1 MSDQFKNIQQ
11 VISNYIKIS
20 DEEWPY
26 YSSMLQVKV
35 LQKKTMLLFE
45 RTIFKEVFF
54 VNSGSL
60 KIYFV
65 DNKGQ

>member
-35 LQKKTMLLFE
+35 LQKKTLLLSE
-45 RTIFKEVFF
+45 RTICKEVFF
-54 VNSGSL
+54 VNSGLL

>member
-26 YSSMLQVKV
+26 YSSMWQVKV
-35 LQKKTMLLFE
+35 LQKKTMLLSE
-45 RTIFKEVFF
+45 GTICKEVFF
-54 VNSGSL
+54 VNSGL
-60 KIYFV
+60 LRIYFV